1 MGRKNRKPSQDDA
14 YNKDYD
20 TYQKVSSFITV
31 GSGAIGLIGE
41 GITGLNR
48 HRASKI
54 LEGAQKEFEA
64 AYRNCENAN
73 RYARQSVQYAVSLK
87 KQIMKEQMMAFLR
100 AYKRLH
106 PKISFGASEGLNEL
120 SWFIPA
126 EKDLKDLSRAA
137 RVYARYNEKNSD
149 CRASNV
155 ALVMVQEGTVER
167 ISDHLNNIR
176 LAAQITDK
184 DLKRTRQDELK
195 IECINVLAEFS
206 TASIEFA
213 IGGIADALSSMREV
227 NEAKRYASEYRYYAE
242 QLHVKSLKMEAIG
255 RYAEIHWR
263 LLKKCQKVLKEY
275 VPRTINIIREK
286 DGFFHFKRIKEDAF
300 TKDEFEEMTFTLSL
314 VGAVKAI
321 IDSPIIARN
330 GEVYT
335 EDNPKFK
342 QAEISILNTAKNA

>member
-20 TYQKVSSFITV
+20 TYQKVSSVITV

-120 SWFIPA
+120 
-126 EKDLKDLSRAA
+126 
-137 RVYARYNEKNSD
+137 RVYPKS
-149 CRASNV
+149 
-155 ALVMVQEGTVER
+155 
-167 ISDHLNNIR
+167 
-176 LAAQITDK
+176 
-184 DLKRTRQDELK
+184 EL
-195 IECINVLAEFS
+195 IC
-206 TASIEFA
+206 
-213 IGGIADALSSMREV
+213 
-227 NEAKRYASEYRYYAE
+227 AK
-242 QLHVKSLKMEAIG
+242 
-255 RYAEIHWR
+255 WR
-263 LLKKCQKVLKEY
+263 K
-275 VPRTINIIREK
+275 
-286 DGFFHFKRIKEDAF
+286 
-300 TKDEFEEMTFTLSL
+300 
-314 VGAVKAI
+314 
-321 IDSPIIARN
+321 
-330 GEVYT
+330 
-335 EDNPKFK
+335 
-342 QAEISILNTAKNA
+342 